1 MVAQAKAKPDL
12 SFEDETIWDKA
23 QIRIMAK
30 RVVDSVGGKAGFRAI
45 GPTMRRAVIAEA
57 CWNAVRTGA
66 MVGPVTISQRQM
78 FGLEQAMRRAAGM
91 TEEDD
96 FAD

>member
-1 MVAQAKAKPDL
+1 MKAVDL
-12 SFEDETIWDKA
+12 SFEEDTIWDRE
-23 QIRIMAK
+23 QIRTLAK
-30 RVVDSVGGKAGFRAI
+30 RAVDSVGGKAGFRAI

-57 CWNAVRTGA
+57 CWNAVRTAA
-66 MVGPVTISQRQM
+66 MVAPITITQRQM
-78 FGLEQAMRRAAGM
+78 YGFEKAMRRAAGM